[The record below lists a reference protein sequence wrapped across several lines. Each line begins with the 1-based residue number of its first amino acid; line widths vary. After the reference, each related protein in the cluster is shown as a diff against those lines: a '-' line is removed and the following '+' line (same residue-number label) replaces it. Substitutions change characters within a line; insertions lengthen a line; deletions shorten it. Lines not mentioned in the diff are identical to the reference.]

1 MTTKEPFGQV
11 GRFVVAGMLLATLF
25 GLMVWS
31 GAVPANPLER
41 EVPNEVEV
49 TPNREAH
56 VGEQVVL
63 GGRIVDTDPVTLA
76 TRASG
81 YGRFTLVDI
90 DGQVRNTD
98 EPLEVGDHVS
108 AYGTLEDEETL
119 VVTHAMVQPPSE
131 VRYMF
136 AVSLLGGLWV
146 AGRVLRQWRFDTGR
160 LAFVPRDRSPSSSTE
175 SSEDDRDQIRS
186 RGGDRR
192 A

>member
-1 MTTKEPFGQV
+1 MTTQEPFGQL
-11 GRFVVAGMLLATLF
+11 GRFVAAGVLLATLF

-41 EVPNEVEV
+41 EAPDEVEV
-49 TPNREAH
+49 TSNRGAY
-56 VGEQVVL
+56 VGERVVL
-63 GGRIVDTDPVTLA
+63 GGRIVDTDPVVLA

-81 YGRFTLVDI
+81 YGRYTLVDI

-98 EPLEVGDHVS
+98 DPLEVGDHVS

-119 VVTHAMVQPPSE
+119 VVEHAMIQRASE
-131 VRYMF
+131 VRYML

-146 AGRVLRQWRFDTGR
+146 AGRVLRQWRVDLAR
-160 LAFVPRDRSPSSSTE
+160 LAFVPRDRTRSSASGSGDRNDTR
-175 SSEDDRDQIRS
+175 SS
-186 RGGDRR
+186 GGDRR